1 MSMEMKLLLNC
12 LLVISLFSCSL
23 NPVIDELNTQGE
35 CLREELVVEPVPR
48 WECVEYAVLEKGL
61 PNIQETANQDLLSL
75 PIPKNP
81 IVVAVYPNSFTDQ
94 TGQRKSNSE
103 FALFSTA
110 ITQQPNALLIRA
122 LKHAG
127 DGKFFRVVERVGLD
141 NLTKERQLIRSARE
155 QTANEE
161 EKKKALRPL
170 LFAGILIEGAVISY
184 EANLESGGIGA
195 RYLGIGNSI
204 QYREDNITVSLRM
217 VSVATGEVLLEVL
230 SQKTIFSYGKSE
242 DVFRFIEA
250 NTELVEVEL
259 GNARNESSTIALMKA
274 IEGGVLEIVETG
286 YEKGFW
292 VLQNKNEGVELNDEE

>member
-1 MSMEMKLLLNC
+1 MAQLPKSLFLLVLLL
-12 LLVISLFSCSL
+12 SSCSITHQL
-23 NPVIDELNTQGE
+23 EDTYEQ
-35 CLREELVVEPVPR
+35 RFSQYDVVS
-48 WECVEYAVLEKGL
+48 
-61 PNIQETANQDLLSL
+61 IQDLQSATLKNV
-75 PIPKNP
+75 PIPQVSP
-81 IVVAVYPNSFTDQ
+81 VVAVYPTAFTDQ

-184 EANLESGGIGA
+184 EANLESGGAGA

-250 NTELVEVEL
+250 NTELVEIEL

-292 VLQNKNEGVELNDEE
+292 VLQNNNEGVELNDEE

>member
-1 MSMEMKLLLNC
+1 MEQSLKSLSLLVLLL
-12 LLVISLFSCSL
+12 SSCS
-23 NPVIDELNTQGE
+23 IFDQFEDTYEQ
-35 CLREELVVEPVPR
+35 RFSTHDLVT
-48 WECVEYAVLEKGL
+48 
-61 PNIQETANQDLLSL
+61 IQDLQSVELKNV
-75 PIPKNP
+75 PIPQISP
-81 IVVAVYPNSFTDQ
+81 VVAVYPMAFTDQ

-127 DGKFFRVVERVGLD
+127 NGQFFRVVERVGLD

-155 QTANEE
+155 QSASEE

-184 EANLESGGIGA
+184 ETNLESGGLGA
-195 RYLGIGNSI
+195 RYLGVGKSVI
-204 QYREDNITVSLRM
+204 YREDNITISMRM

-250 NTELVEVEL
+250 GTELVEIEL

-274 IEGGVLEIVETG
+274 IEGGVLEIVKAG
-286 YEKGFW
+286 YEKGYW
-292 VLQNKNEGVELNDEE
+292 VLQNNNEGVELKNEEIKIDKPDCDADCIDNVRG

>member
-1 MSMEMKLLLNC
+1 MAQLQKSQFLLVLLLSNC
-12 LLVISLFSCSL
+12 STLDQIEDTYEHRFKKH
-23 NPVIDELNTQGE
+23 D
-35 CLREELVVEPVPR
+35 VVS
-48 WECVEYAVLEKGL
+48 
-61 PNIQETANQDLLSL
+61 IQDLQSSALRNVEVPVVS
-75 PIPKNP
+75 P
-81 IVVAVYPNSFTDQ
+81 VVAVYPTAFTDQ

-127 DGKFFRVVERVGLD
+127 NGNFFRVVERVGLD

-155 QTANEE
+155 KFATDE
-161 EKKKALRPL
+161 EKKKQLAPL

-184 EANLESGGIGA
+184 EANLESGGAGA

-230 SQKTIFSYGKSE
+230 SQKTIFSYGKSN

-250 NTELVEVEL
+250 GTELVEIEL
-259 GNARNESSTIALMKA
+259 GNARNESSTIALMKS
-274 IEGGVLEIVETG
+274 IEGGVLEIIKRG
-286 YEKGFW
+286 YEKGYW
-292 VLQNKNEGVELNDEE
+292 VLQIEEKTVE

>member
-1 MSMEMKLLLNC
+1 MAQLQKLQFLSVLLL
-12 LLVISLFSCSL
+12 SSCSITNQFEDTYEQRFSAL
-23 NPVIDELNTQGE
+23 D
-35 CLREELVVEPVPR
+35 VVS
-48 WECVEYAVLEKGL
+48 
-61 PNIQETANQDLLSL
+61 IQDLQSPQLKNVA
-75 PIPKNP
+75 IPEVSP
-81 IVVAVYPNSFTDQ
+81 VVAVYPTAFTDQ

-127 DGKFFRVVERVGLD
+127 NGQFFRVVERVGLD

-155 QTANEE
+155 QTASDE

-195 RYLGIGNSI
+195 RYLGIGNSV

-242 DVFRFIEA
+242 DIFRFIEA
-250 NTELVEVEL
+250 GTELVEIEL

-274 IEGGVLEIVETG
+274 IEGGVLEIVESG
-286 YEKGFW
+286 YERGFW
-292 VLQNKNEGVELNDEE
+292 ILQNNNEGVKLDDEEINKPTCDAECMDKLRG

>member
-1 MSMEMKLLLNC
+1 MVQLPKSLFLLALLL
-12 LLVISLFSCSL
+12 SSCSTL
-23 NPVIDELNTQGE
+23 DQIEDTYEQRFSKDVAKIQDIQSQELKN
-35 CLREELVVEPVPR
+35 V
-48 WECVEYAVLEKGL
+48 
-61 PNIQETANQDLLSL
+61 
-75 PIPKNP
+75 PIPQVSP
-81 IVVAVYPNSFTDQ
+81 VVAVYPMSFTDQ

-155 QTANEE
+155 QSANEE

-170 LFAGILIEGAVISY
+170 LFAGILIEGAVLSY
-184 EANLESGGIGA
+184 EANLESGGSGA
-195 RYLGIGNSI
+195 RYIGVGASVQN
-204 QYREDNITVSLRM
+204 REDNITISMRM

-230 SQKTIFSYGKSE
+230 SQKTIFSYGRSE
-242 DVFRFIEA
+242 DVFRFVEA
-250 NTELVEVEL
+250 NTELVEVEF

-274 IEGGVLEIVETG
+274 IEGGVLEIIETG

-292 VLQNKNEGVELNDEE
+292 VLQNNNEGVELNDEE

>member
-1 MSMEMKLLLNC
+1 MEQSLKLRY
-12 LLVISLFSCSL
+12 LLVLFCSSCSIF
-23 NPVIDELNTQGE
+23 NQFEDTYEQ
-35 CLREELVVEPVPR
+35 RFQ
-48 WECVEYAVLEKGL
+48 AH
-61 PNIQETANQDLLSL
+61 NIVSIQDLQSQDLKNA
-75 PIPKNP
+75 PIPEVSP
-81 IVVAVYPNSFTDQ
+81 VVAVYPTAFTDQ

-127 DGKFFRVVERVGLD
+127 NGKFFRVVERVGLD

-155 QTANEE
+155 QTATEE

-195 RYLGIGNSI
+195 RYLGIGNSV

-250 NTELVEVEL
+250 NTELVEIEL

-274 IEGGVLEIVETG
+274 IEGGVLEIINLG
-286 YEKGFW
+286 YDKGFW
-292 VLQNKNEGVELNDEE
+292 ILQNKNVGVELNDEE

>member
-1 MSMEMKLLLNC
+1 MAQSPKSLYLSALLL
-12 LLVISLFSCSL
+12 SSCS
-23 NPVIDELNTQGE
+23 IFDQFENTHEQ
-35 CLREELVVEPVPR
+35 RFSKDV
-48 WECVEYAVLEKGL
+48 AT
-61 PNIQETANQDLLSL
+61 IQDLQSAELKNV
-75 PIPKNP
+75 PIPKVSP
-81 IVVAVYPNSFTDQ
+81 VVAVYPLSFTDQ

-155 QTANEE
+155 QTATEDE
-161 EKKKALRPL
+161 DKKALRPL

-184 EANLESGGIGA
+184 EANLESGGVGA
-195 RYLGIGNSI
+195 RYLGIGNTV

-217 VSVATGEVLLEVL
+217 VSVSTGEVLLEVL

-250 NTELVEVEL
+250 GSELVEIEL

-274 IEGGVLEIVETG
+274 IESGVLEIIKQG
-286 YEKGFW
+286 YQKKYW
-292 VLQNKNEGVELNDEE
+292 TIQLQNKGVE

>member
-1 MSMEMKLLLNC
+1 MGQLRKSSYLLVLLL
-12 LLVISLFSCSL
+12 SSCSIT
-23 NPVIDELNTQGE
+23 NQ
-35 CLREELVVEPVPR
+35 
-48 WECVEYAVLEKGL
+48 LEDTYEQRFSKD
-61 PNIQETANQDLLSL
+61 IATIQDLQSVELKNV
-75 PIPKNP
+75 PIPEVSP
-81 IVVAVYPNSFTDQ
+81 VVAVYPLSFTDQ

-155 QTANEE
+155 QSANEE

-184 EANLESGGIGA
+184 EANLESGGSGA
-195 RYLGIGNSI
+195 RYLGVGKSVI
-204 QYREDNITVSLRM
+204 YREDNITISMRM

-242 DVFRFIEA
+242 DVFRFVEA
-250 NTELVEVEL
+250 DSELVEIEL

-274 IEGGVLEIVETG
+274 IEGAVLEIVNTG
-286 YEKGFW
+286 YDRGFW
-292 VLQNKNEGVELNDEE
+292 VLQNKNEGVE

>member
-1 MSMEMKLLLNC
+1 MAQSLRLRYLSVLLL
-12 LLVISLFSCSL
+12 SSCSIFNQL
-23 NPVIDELNTQGE
+23 EDTYEHRWKIKD
-35 CLREELVVEPVPR
+35 VVS
-48 WECVEYAVLEKGL
+48 
-61 PNIQETANQDLLSL
+61 IQELQSPYLRDVEV
-75 PIPKNP
+75 PKVSP
-81 IVVAVYPNSFTDQ
+81 VVAVYPSAFTDQ

-127 DGKFFRVVERVGLD
+127 NGNFFRVVERVGLD

-155 QTANEE
+155 QFASEE
-161 EKKKALRPL
+161 EKKKQLAPL

-184 EANLESGGIGA
+184 EANLESGGVGA

-217 VSVATGEVLLEVL
+217 ISVATGEVLLEVL
-230 SQKTIFSYGKSE
+230 SQKTVFSYGKSE
-242 DVFRFIEA
+242 DVFRFIEM
-250 NTELVEVEL
+250 NTELVEIEL

-274 IEGGVLEIVETG
+274 IEGGVLEIIKKG
-286 YEKGFW
+286 YQKGYW
-292 VLQNKNEGVELNDEE
+292 VLQPENEGVE

>member
-1 MSMEMKLLLNC
+1 MAQLPKSLFLLVLLL
-12 LLVISLFSCSL
+12 SSCSITHQL
-23 NPVIDELNTQGE
+23 EDTYEQ
-35 CLREELVVEPVPR
+35 RFSQYDVVS
-48 WECVEYAVLEKGL
+48 
-61 PNIQETANQDLLSL
+61 IQDLQSATLKNV
-75 PIPKNP
+75 PIPQVSP
-81 IVVAVYPNSFTDQ
+81 VVAVYPTAFTDQ

-184 EANLESGGIGA
+184 EANLESGGVGA

-250 NTELVEVEL
+250 NTELVEIEL

-292 VLQNKNEGVELNDEE
+292 VLQNNNEGVELNNEE

>member
-1 MSMEMKLLLNC
+1 MERLLKLQYLSVLLL
-12 LLVISLFSCSL
+12 SSCSIF
-23 NPVIDELNTQGE
+23 NQFEDTYEQRFKAND
-35 CLREELVVEPVPR
+35 VVS
-48 WECVEYAVLEKGL
+48 
-61 PNIQETANQDLLSL
+61 IQDLQSVQLKNVNL
-75 PIPKNP
+75 PKVSP
-81 IVVAVYPNSFTDQ
+81 VVAVYPASFTDQ

-110 ITQQPNALLIRA
+110 LTQQPNALLIRA

-155 QTANEE
+155 QFASDED
-161 EKKKALRPL
+161 KKKQLQPL
-170 LFAGILIEGAVISY
+170 LFAGVLMEGAVISY
-184 EANLESGGIGA
+184 ESNLESGGIGA

-204 QYREDNITVSLRM
+204 QYREDTVTISLRM

-250 NTELVEVEL
+250 GTELVEIEL
-259 GNARNESSTIALMKA
+259 GNARNESSTIALMKT
-274 IEGGVLEIVETG
+274 IEGAVLELIEQG
-286 YEKGFW
+286 YTKKYW
-292 VLQNKNEGVELNDEE
+292 VLQSENKE

>member
-1 MSMEMKLLLNC
+1 MEQLLKLRY
-12 LLVISLFSCSL
+12 LLVLFCSSCSIF
-23 NPVIDELNTQGE
+23 NQFEDTYEQ
-35 CLREELVVEPVPR
+35 RFQ
-48 WECVEYAVLEKGL
+48 AH
-61 PNIQETANQDLLSL
+61 NIVSIQDLQSQDLKNA
-75 PIPKNP
+75 PIPEVSP
-81 IVVAVYPNSFTDQ
+81 VVAVYPTAFTDQ

-155 QTANEE
+155 QTATEE
-161 EKKKALRPL
+161 DKKKALRPL

-195 RYLGIGNSI
+195 RYLGIGNSV

-250 NTELVEVEL
+250 NTELVEIEL

-274 IEGGVLEIVETG
+274 IEGGVLEIINLG
-286 YEKGFW
+286 YDKGFW
-292 VLQNKNEGVELNDEE
+292 ILQNKNVGVELNDEE

>member
-1 MSMEMKLLLNC
+1 MAQLLKSQYLLVLLL
-12 LLVISLFSCSL
+12 SSCSIFDQYEDTYEQRFTT
-23 NPVIDELNTQGE
+23 NN
-35 CLREELVVEPVPR
+35 VVS
-48 WECVEYAVLEKGL
+48 
-61 PNIQETANQDLLSL
+61 IQDLQSKELKNV
-75 PIPKNP
+75 PIPEVSP
-81 IVVAVYPNSFTDQ
+81 VVAVYPTAFTDQ

-127 DGKFFRVVERVGLD
+127 DGNFFRVVERVGLD

-155 QTANEE
+155 QTATEE
-161 EKKKALRPL
+161 DKKKALRPL

-195 RYLGIGNSI
+195 RYLGIGNSV

-250 NTELVEVEL
+250 NTELVEIEL

-274 IEGGVLEIVETG
+274 IEGAVLELVQIG
-286 YEKGFW
+286 YNRKYW
-292 VLQNKNEGVELNDEE
+292 VLQKENLGVKLNDEEINKPTCDAECIDKLRG

>member
-1 MSMEMKLLLNC
+1 MEQLQKLQYLLVLLL
-12 LLVISLFSCSL
+12 SSCSIFDQFEDTYEQRYSDKDI
-23 NPVIDELNTQGE
+23 VSI
-35 CLREELVVEPVPR
+35 
-48 WECVEYAVLEKGL
+48 
-61 PNIQETANQDLLSL
+61 QDLQSVELKNAA
-75 PIPKNP
+75 IPKISP
-81 IVVAVYPNSFTDQ
+81 VVAVYPTAFTDQ

-127 DGKFFRVVERVGLD
+127 NGQFFRVVERVGLD

-155 QTANEE
+155 QTASDE

-184 EANLESGGIGA
+184 ESNLESGGSGA
-195 RYLGIGNSI
+195 RYLGVGKSV

-242 DVFRFIEA
+242 DIFKFIEA
-250 NTELVEVEL
+250 GTELVEVEM

-274 IEGGVLEIVETG
+274 IEGGVLEIIESG

-292 VLQNKNEGVELNDEE
+292 ILQNNNEGVELKNEEIKIDKPDCDDECVDNIRG